1 MRLRIFTPR
10 LHPSQ
15 ADPEHRPRAAVSAG
29 LGGSPG
35 QGSCDQDVWLSLLH
49 SAAGTA
55 EPESSVL
62 QRIQTSLRL
71 WRSYSRKRIASAPA
85 PAPAPAPTP
94 ASPSA
99 STPSPSAPVLA
110 SVLSHSTRSKPLTCN
125 GFIQAPLGP
134 FLLLFFSPLV
144 LLRSLTAS
152 TTALHLG
159 QAPLE
164 GLL

>member
-10 LHPSQ
+10 LCPSQ

-71 WRSYSRKRIASAPA
+71 WRAYSRKRIASHHI
-85 PAPAPAPTP
+85 
-94 ASPSA
+94 ASHRIGTGTGTGTHTGIAIGIIAITIVTGISIGA
-99 STPSPSAPVLA
+99 IT
-110 SVLSHSTRSKPLTCN
+110 
-125 GFIQAPLGP
+125 
-134 FLLLFFSPLV
+134 
-144 LLRSLTAS
+144 
-152 TTALHLG
+152 
-159 QAPLE
+159 
-164 GLL
+164 